1 MLFKLNKDNL
11 TIKNT
16 DIQNAGSLNYYEAD
30 IEFDTSWNNLDIV
43 AVITKKDEQKGISI
57 AVINNKLY
65 IDQEMNG
72 IYTIGFIG
80 YIIENDKKTY
90 QISTNLK
97 NISFQRGAGEIETH
111 EKELPT
117 PSEWEIY
124 IAQIQEMLENYTPS
138 TGGKVDD
145 VLVDGVSVV
154 KNKIANIDLRERVIE
169 ILIEYDLLRLDE
181 LTAEQIQALNE
192 MVCEINE
199 NGELVISYDEEILP
213 INFALEGVNLVV
225 TSNINALFGINTN
238 GELEVS
244 YESN

>member
-97 NISFQRGAGEIETH
+97 NISFQKGAGEIETH

-138 TGGKVDD
+138 TGGKIDD

-154 KNKIANIDLRERVIE
+154 TDKIANIDLSNKADKETVQKLEATLQDILE
-169 ILIEYDLLRLDE
+169 IIQGGDL
-181 LTAEQIQALNE
+181 TSTT
-192 MVCEINE
+192 V
-199 NGELVISYDEEILP
+199 EEIEQL
-213 INFALEGVNLVV
+213 I
-225 TSNINALFGINTN
+225 
-238 GELEVS
+238 VS
-244 YESN
+244 YFENKTVEEVEG